1 MNILYINHYA
11 GAPKYGMEFRPYY
24 LSKEWVKKGHNVV
37 IVASAYSHVRSKNPD
52 VKRGV
57 NLEIID
63 NIIYIWFKT
72 LKYKGNGLNRVLNML
87 NFVFLLFRYS
97 NQLIKKYNPDIIIAS
112 STYPL
117 DIFPAYFM
125 KKIKKSKL
133 IFEVHD
139 LWPLT
144 PIEIGGYPRWHPFI
158 LLMQIAEIFA
168 YKNSDYVVSILP
180 NAYEY
185 MKNHGLPYNKYF
197 HIPNGISL
205 KDWQERNEEAPKMHK
220 ELIENL
226 KKKGKFIVG
235 YLGAHGRVNALDI
248 LLDAA
253 NLLNES
259 KNLAIIL
266 IGDGPEK
273 IKLMKKAELYK
284 LENIYFLPPVPKCA
298 VPRIMG
304 MMDALYIGFK
314 NVPLYRYGVSPNK
327 LYDYLMSGRPIIQSI
342 SAGNDIVKEAK
353 CGISVPAE
361 DSRQIAIAINK
372 LISMTKEEREVLG
385 ANGRNYVL
393 KHNTYEMLASRYEE
407 LFY

>member
-24 LSKEWVKKGHNVV
+24 LSKEWVKRGHNV
-37 IVASAYSHVRSKNPD
+37 IMVASSYSHVRSKNPD
-52 VKRGV
+52 LKNKICV
-57 NLEIID
+57 EIID

-72 LKYKGNGLNRVLNML
+72 LKYKGNGLKRVLNIL
-87 NFVFLLFRYS
+87 DFIFLLFRYS
-97 NQLIKKYNPDIIIAS
+97 NDLMKKYNPDIVIAS

-117 DIFPAYFM
+117 DIFPAYFIS
-125 KKIKKSKL
+125 KIKNSKL

-144 PIEIGGYPRWHPFI
+144 AIEIGGYSKWHPFI
-158 LLMQIAEIFA
+158 VLMQFAENFA

-185 MKNHGLPYNKYF
+185 MKSHGLPYFKYI
-197 HIPNGISL
+197 HIPNGINL
-205 KDWQERNEEAPKMHK
+205 KDWQESNEEAPKMHK

-226 KKKGKFIVG
+226 KMKGKVIIG
-235 YLGAHGRVNALDI
+235 YLGTHGRANALDI

-253 NLLNES
+253 NLLNEE

-266 IGDGPEK
+266 VGDGPEK
-273 IKLMKKAELYK
+273 EKLIEKTELYK
-284 LENIYFLPPVPKCA
+284 LKNVYFLPSVSKLAIPQ
-298 VPRIMG
+298 IIE
-304 MMDALYIGFK
+304 MMDALYVGCK
-314 NVPLYRYGVSPNK
+314 NLPLYKYGVSANK
-327 LYDYLMSGRPIIQSI
+327 IYDYMMSGKPIIQSI
-342 SAGNDIVKEAK
+342 SAGNDIVKNAK

-361 DSRQIAIAINK
+361 DSRQIAIAIKK
-372 LISMTKEEREVLG
+372 LMSMTKEEREILG
-385 ANGRNYVL
+385 TNGRNYVL
-393 KHNTYEMLASRYEE
+393 KYHTYEVLASRYEK